1 LKLTLL
7 LTTIVKN
14 DSWLE
19 RPVLRRCGED
29 CSGMAHFSLCRWI
42 FVVDE
47 LIMICYRGD
56 GLRDWHLRSEG

>member
-19 RPVLRRCGED
+19 RPFLRRCGED
-29 CSGMAHFSLCRWI
+29 CSGMAHFSLFCGVS
-42 FVVDE
+42 VVDE
-47 LIMICYRGD
+47 LLMICYRGD
-56 GLRDWHLRSEG
+56 GLCDWHLRSEG